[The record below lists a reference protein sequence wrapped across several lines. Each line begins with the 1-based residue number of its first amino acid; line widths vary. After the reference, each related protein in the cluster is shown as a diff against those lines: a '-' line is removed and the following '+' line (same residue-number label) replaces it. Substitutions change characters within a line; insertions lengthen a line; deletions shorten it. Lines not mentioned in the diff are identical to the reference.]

1 MADAAQ
7 EFLSKQLTK
16 NKFTAQQQS
25 RLDANGGASVTGSG
39 NGIVPGGSAYAKYGN
54 VDAEG
59 NPLGDASANTESTPG
74 TYETGWRADKA
85 DGETAWGS
93 DWKDG
98 AYAQQLQGGGAQDA
112 GYLSQFEGLSKGDSD
127 IDDGG
132 DWRTVKSLDN
142 SGANTRADMKKLAAE
157 WQSKGF
163 DVRVQ
168 DLDKSQGA
176 NYADIAVRK
185 GTGKAEA
192 APEKEV
198 TPIEHSPE
206 MKQATERVRSYEDNV
221 MSGKTSDDIFGAYGD
236 SGLDLSQTE
245 SQSNNGAAGIG
256 TSTGAEPTSQA
267 AAASFLDSKKTDY
280 KQTYNFKPKQS
291 IEYGGN

>member
-7 EFLSKQLTK
+7 AFLDKQLSK
-16 NKFTAQQQS
+16 NKFTVKQQAT
-25 RLDANGGASVTGSG
+25 LDANGGPSVAGSG
-39 NGIVPGGSAYAKYGN
+39 DGVVPGGNAYAKYGN

-59 NPLGDASANTESTPG
+59 NPLGDSPASTESTPG

-98 AYAQQLQGGGAQDA
+98 AYAQQLQGGGSQDA

-142 SGANTRADMKKLAAE
+142 SGENTRADMKKLAAE

-176 NYADIAVRK
+176 GWADIAVRK
-185 GTGKAEA
+185 GTGKAA
-192 APEKEV
+192 AEPDKER

-206 MKQATERVRSYEDNV
+206 VKQATERVRAYEDNI
-221 MSGKTSDDIFGAYGD
+221 MSGKTSEDIFGGYGD
-236 SGLDLSQTE
+236 TGLDL
-245 SQSNNGAAGIG
+245 NNAEAPSAQA
-256 TSTGAEPTSQA
+256 TSTEQAPTK
-267 AAASFLDSKKTDY
+267 AAASFLDSKKDDY
-280 KQTYNFKPKQS
+280 KTAYNFKPKTDLS
-291 IEYGGN
+291 YGAN